1 MTARLSKLVDAA
13 LGPLPSVTD
22 FVEFLRTSARRT
34 GDVPAPDPVH
44 GMLLQGVNAKPSGS
58 ARAEQTALAR
68 ALEFVDVCA
77 HLDAKYA
84 NLDAWFVGWGAW
96 AIQAELLFDTEE
108 KREECL
114 AQRAATIAS
123 ALAVGVQL
131 KGSVLAPTSFRTYAN
146 ALSRLQG
153 TTTALRQYVPSSV
166 KQFPEF
172 NIFMDCVLKREKARQ
187 AVHVAMR
194 GQPGILQDDE
204 LAVVVETTKQGSS
217 PFADQRTNIL
227 VFAFRTG
234 LRSEV
239 LRRLCVDSFVE
250 SKTEDG
256 KRMVTMVMGTMKNKP
271 ASMQKVDAT
280 MFKQVIVEGA
290 NPDTCALKAL
300 DRQRALVE
308 KAPLHSLPITP
319 VKKSVV

>member
-1 MTARLSKLVDAA
+1 MIGLLLIPNALLCADFLMTARLSKLVDAA

-131 KGSVLAPTSFRTYAN
+131 KGSVCCPNVLLRAS
-146 ALSRLQG
+146 AL
-153 TTTALRQYVPSSV
+153 PSHHTGQEKRV
-166 KQFPEF
+166 FEF
-172 NIFMDCVLKREKARQ
+172 FCIHEYS
-187 AVHVAMR
+187 H
-194 GQPGILQDDE
+194 
-204 LAVVVETTKQGSS
+204 
-217 PFADQRTNIL
+217 
-227 VFAFRTG
+227 
-234 LRSEV
+234 
-239 LRRLCVDSFVE
+239 
-250 SKTEDG
+250 
-256 KRMVTMVMGTMKNKP
+256 
-271 ASMQKVDAT
+271 
-280 MFKQVIVEGA
+280 
-290 NPDTCALKAL
+290 
-300 DRQRALVE
+300 
-308 KAPLHSLPITP
+308 
-319 VKKSVV
+319 